1 MTRAGDR
8 DPRSRHR
15 TVALACAAFVAAMV
29 GVAYASVPLYDWFC
43 RTTGFGGIPLVA
55 KEAPAAP
62 IARKITVRFDGNVA
76 GGLPWTFAPEK
87 NEIELSIGETVLIH
101 YIAKSRAARET
112 VGIASYNVSP
122 PEAAGYF
129 DKIQCFCFTRQHLDP
144 GESKELTVT
153 FFVDPDIATDP
164 STRDVDTI
172 TLSYTMF
179 RAEPQASDNAAARP
193 TVAAAPAQLI
203 KQ

>member
-1 MTRAGDR
+1 MSSTNNR
-8 DPRSRHR
+8 DLVRRHR
-15 TVALACAAFVAAMV
+15 TVAFSCAVFVAAMV

-87 NEIELSIGETVLIH
+87 NEIELAVGETALFH
-101 YIAKSRAARET
+101 YVAKSQGAGET

-122 PEAAGYF
+122 PEAASYF
-129 DKIQCFCFTRQHLDP
+129 NKIQCFCFTDQKLSP
-144 GESKELTVT
+144 GERVDMPVV
-153 FFVDPDIATDP
+153 FFIDPAIDQDAEFK
-164 STRDVDTI
+164 SLRVI
-172 TLSYTMF
+172 TLSYTF
-179 RAEPQASDNAAARP
+179 FPSKKAPDPLAAAGGGTR
-193 TVAAAPAQLI
+193 VR
-203 KQ
+203 

>member
-1 MTRAGDR
+1 MSRASNR
-8 DPRSRHR
+8 DLVRRHR
-15 TVALACAAFVAAMV
+15 TVAFSCAVFVAAMV

-87 NEIELSIGETVLIH
+87 NEIELAVGETALFH
-101 YIAKSRAARET
+101 YVAKSQGAGET

-122 PEAAGYF
+122 PEAASYF
-129 DKIQCFCFTRQHLDP
+129 NKIQCFCFTDQKLSP
-144 GESKELTVT
+144 GERVDMPVV
-153 FFVDPDIATDP
+153 FFVDPAIDQDAEFK
-164 STRDVDTI
+164 SLRVI
-172 TLSYTMF
+172 TLSYTF
-179 RAEPQASDNAAARP
+179 FPSKKAPDPLAAAAGGTR
-193 TVAAAPAQLI
+193 VR
-203 KQ
+203 